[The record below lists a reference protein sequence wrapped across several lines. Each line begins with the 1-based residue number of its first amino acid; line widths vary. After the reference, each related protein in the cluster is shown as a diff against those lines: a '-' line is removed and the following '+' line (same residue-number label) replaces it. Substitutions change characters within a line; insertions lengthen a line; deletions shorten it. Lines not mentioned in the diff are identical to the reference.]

1 MAPWIL
7 WVLFAIAMFAGEIV
21 TTGFFLMW
29 IGVGAL
35 VGAALAFF
43 GLDLAFQLLGF
54 VASSGVLV
62 FSSRRIFKQV
72 LDQRADQAAVPSNV
86 DALID
91 KTGTVVKAIDNNQGE
106 GLVKLMGETWSA
118 VSEDEHPIGEGKRV
132 VVVKID
138 GVKLVVM
145 EQP

>member
-7 WVLFAIAMFAGEIV
+7 WVLFAIAMFAGEIM

-35 VGAALAFF
+35 AGAALAFF

-54 VASSGVLV
+54 VAASGVLV
-62 FSSRRIFKQV
+62 FSSRRIFKQM

-91 KTGTVVKAIDNNQGE
+91 KTGIVVKTINNQGE
-106 GLVKLMGETWSA
+106 GLVKLKGETWSA
-118 VSEDEHPIGEGKRV
+118 VSNDEHPIGEGKRV
-132 VVVKID
+132 VIVKIE